1 MNDTTVVQEND
12 ENKFSWSGFIVGLVV
27 GGALFLLTIQIV
39 KTLMFSLTAAC

>member
-27 GGALFLLTIQIV
+27 VGALFLLTIQIV
-39 KTLMFSLTAAC
+39 KTLMFSLTAA